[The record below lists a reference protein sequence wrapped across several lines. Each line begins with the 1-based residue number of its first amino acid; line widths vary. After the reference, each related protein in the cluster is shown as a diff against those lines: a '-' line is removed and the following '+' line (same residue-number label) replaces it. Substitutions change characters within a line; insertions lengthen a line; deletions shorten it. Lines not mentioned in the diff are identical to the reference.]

1 MQVQRTVVETP
12 PPQRAFCA
20 LECKGCTGM
29 CFALYMMLTR
39 EEQDAMSERYMSGNS
54 AETCH

>member
-1 MQVQRTVVETP
+1 MQVQRTVVEAP

-39 EEQDAMSERYMSGNS
+39 EEQDAMSERYMSGNG
-54 AETCH
+54 ADTCH